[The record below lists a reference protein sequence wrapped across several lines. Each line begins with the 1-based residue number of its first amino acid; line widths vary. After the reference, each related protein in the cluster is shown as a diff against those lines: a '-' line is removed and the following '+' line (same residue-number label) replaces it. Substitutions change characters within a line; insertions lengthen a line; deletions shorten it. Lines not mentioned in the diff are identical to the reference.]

1 MPYTYSKLRGR
12 IVEKYGNQETFA
24 KSVNVSKVSVS
35 KKLNGLTGFSQMDIE
50 SWAGALGIPKEEYP
64 EYFFT

>member
-12 IVEKYGNQETFA
+12 IVEKYGNQENFA
-24 KSVNVSKVSVS
+24 KAIDMSKVSVS
-35 KKLNGLTGFSQMDIE
+35 KKLNGITGFSQVDIE
-50 SWAGALGIPKEEYP
+50 SWARVLQIPKEEYP